1 MEKKKKR
8 SWLEMGWGYL
18 IYWLILSFELP
29 EKSQRGS
36 TVGTVMYDVTRLS
49 DELTQYWR
57 FRTLDS
63 EEK

>member
-1 MEKKKKR
+1 
-8 SWLEMGWGYL
+8 MGWGYL

-49 DELTQYWR
+49 DELTQYRR